1 MTLGLYRRT
10 SVNSWT
16 TAASDDYG
24 IVSRWLNS
32 VEMHILLS
40 SHSEVLEDQV
50 PAHAVLRNGSGE
62 LQQDTVVPCRAS
74 L

>member
-1 MTLGLYRRT
+1 M
-10 SVNSWT
+10 NSWT

-24 IVSRWLNS
+24 IVSGWLNS

-40 SHSEVLEDQV
+40 SRSEVLEDQV
-50 PAHAVLRNGSGE
+50 PAHAVLRNDSGE